1 LNILLNPPESKHIA
15 LLYEDKEDLNSAV
28 SKYLNEGLRRQQFCV
43 YATVHFRDKG
53 HIEKFSSL
61 IDNYKEN
68 LEKGNLLV
76 VDLAPFYI
84 SALLGDMTPFE
95 EAKKLFA
102 EKVKDRKDKHVR
114 FVGDGTGF
122 LFRNKHFDECAMV
135 EQWWQEKPFAGS
147 YVCPFPKQFLDT
159 HPHHLHLNSAIAT
172 THDVLVDAS
181 DKKVQEAIIGSSD
194 IIDGI
199 LPVQFSASHSL
210 QRSNG
215 NKERFESRR
224 GEPV

>member
-1 LNILLNPPESKHIA
+1 LSLLQSPPANGHIA
-15 LLYEDKEDLNSAV
+15 LLYDNKEDLDLAISR
-28 SKYLNEGLRRQQFCV
+28 YLNEGLRRQQFCV

-53 HIEKFSSL
+53 HIEKFSTL

-68 LEKGNLLV
+68 VEKGNLLV
-76 VDLAPFYI
+76 VDLATFYI
-84 SALLGDMTPFE
+84 SALLGDMKPFE

-102 EKVKDRKDKHVR
+102 ENVKDREDKHVR

-147 YVCPFPKQFLDT
+147 YVCPYPKQFLDT
-159 HPHHLHLNSAIAT
+159 YPHHIHSNSVIVAT
-172 THDVLVDAS
+172 HGVLVDAS

-194 IIDGI
+194 IDVIQ
-199 LPVQFSASHSL
+199 PAQFSVPRNL
-210 QRSNG
+210 QGFNSD
-215 NKERFESRR
+215 KERSESGR
-224 GEPV
+224 GELA